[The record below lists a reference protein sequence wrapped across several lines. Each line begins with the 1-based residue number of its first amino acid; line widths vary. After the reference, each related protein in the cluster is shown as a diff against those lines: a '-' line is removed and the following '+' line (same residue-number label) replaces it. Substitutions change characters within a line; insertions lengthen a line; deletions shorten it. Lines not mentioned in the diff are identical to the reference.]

1 VSIVAVCHN
10 GVNVYEDM
18 PASDYHADPAPMP
31 SLSSS
36 IAKILVNQSPM
47 HAWFASPR
55 LNPHHR
61 PEESEDFD
69 RGSAAHSLLL
79 EGDDRMVEC
88 EFKDWRTNAAKDAR
102 DEIRASGKLPLLSKH
117 VGAVRKMVEIA
128 KSFLAKSEL
137 ELQIEDC
144 FAERTVIWQA
154 GGIWKRARFDL
165 QVRDRPILLDYK
177 STESAD
183 PLSFSRQIIAMG
195 YDVQAAFYTEAY
207 EAAYLWKSERPQ
219 SAGTAPTFCFL
230 VQERTEPFACSLV
243 GVDPMMLDLGQQKCE
258 FASVL
263 WRECLAS
270 GNWPGYPRRIA
281 WAAPP
286 AWALENFEQRKA
298 KLAFHS
304 AERSAATLTC

>member
-1 VSIVAVCHN
+1 MSIVAVCHN
-10 GVNVYEDM
+10 GVSVYEAM
-18 PASDYHADPAPMP
+18 PASDYHADPAPTP

-55 LNPHHR
+55 LNPNHR

-102 DEIRASGKLPLLSKH
+102 DEIRAAGKLPLLSKH

-165 QVRDRPILLDYK
+165 QARDRPILLDYK
-177 STESAD
+177 STETAD

-195 YDVQAAFYTEAY
+195 YDVQAAHYVEAY
-207 EAAYLWKSERPQ
+207 ATTVT
-219 SAGTAPTFCFL
+219 AGKDADFIFL

-258 FASVL
+258 FASKL
-263 WRECLAS
+263 WRQCLDS
-270 GNWPGYPRRIA
+270 GKWPGYSKQIA
-281 WAAPP
+281 WASPP
-286 AWALENFEQRKA
+286 VWALENFEQRKQ
-298 KLAFHS
+298 S
-304 AERSAATLTC
+304 S

>member
-1 VSIVAVCHN
+1 MSIVAVCHQ
-10 GVNVYEDM
+10 GVSVYDNM
-18 PASDYHADPAPMP
+18 PASDYHADPSPEP

-47 HAWFASPR
+47 HAWFAHPR

-88 EFKDWRTNAAKDAR
+88 SFNDWRTNAAKDMR
-102 DEIRASGKLPLLSKH
+102 DKVRLEGKLPLLTKH
-117 VGAVRKMVEIA
+117 IGPVRKMVEIA
-128 KSFLAKSEL
+128 KKYLRESEL

-154 GGIWKRARFDL
+154 GRIWKRARFDL
-165 QVRDRPILLDYK
+165 QVRDRPVLLDYK
-177 STESAD
+177 STETAD
-183 PLSFSRQIIAMG
+183 PLSFSRQIIGMG
-195 YDVQAAFYTEAY
+195 YDVQAAHYVEAY
-207 EAAYLWKSERPQ
+207 ETMHAPPEAPQ
-219 SAGTAPTFCFL
+219 ATFVFL
-230 VQERTEPFACSLV
+230 VQERSEPFACSLV

-258 FASVL
+258 FASKL
-263 WRECLAS
+263 WKQCLDS
-270 GNWPGYPRRIA
+270 GKWPGYPRQIA

-286 AWALENFEQRKA
+286 AWALENFEQRKQ
-298 KLAFHS
+298 S
-304 AERSAATLTC
+304 

>member
-1 VSIVAVCHN
+1 MSIVAVCHQ
-10 GVNVYEDM
+10 GVNVYDDM
-18 PASDYHADPAPMP
+18 PASDYHQDPAPSP

-36 IAKILVNQSPM
+36 IAKILVTQSPL

-88 EFKDWRTNAAKDAR
+88 PFNDWRTNAAKDMR
-102 DEIRASGKLPLLSKH
+102 DKVRLEGKLPLLTKH
-117 VGAVRKMVEIA
+117 IGPVRKMVEVA
-128 KSFLAKSEL
+128 KKYLRESEL
-137 ELQIEDC
+137 ELRIEDC

-165 QVRDRPILLDYK
+165 QVRDRPVILDYK
-177 STESAD
+177 TAESAD

-195 YDVQAAFYTEAY
+195 YDVQVAHYLEAY
-207 EAAYLWKSERPQ
+207 DAMACGPLDDAPFPIMN
-219 SAGTAPTFCFL
+219 PTFIFL
-230 VQERTEPFACSLV
+230 VQERSEPFACSLV

-258 FASVL
+258 FASKL
-263 WRECLAS
+263 WKQCLDS
-270 GNWPGYPRRIA
+270 GKWPGYPKQIA
-281 WAAPP
+281 WASPP
-286 AWALENFEQRKA
+286 AWALENFEQRK
-298 KLAFHS
+298 LA
-304 AERSAATLTC
+304 

>member
-1 VSIVAVCHN
+1 MSIVAVSHN
-10 GVNVYEDM
+10 GVSVYDNM
-18 PASDYHADPAPMP
+18 PVSDYHADPAPEP

-36 IAKILVNQSPM
+36 IAKILVNQSPA
-47 HAWFASPR
+47 HAWHAHPR

-88 EFKDWRTNAAKDAR
+88 AFNDWRTNAAKDMR
-102 DEIRASGKLPLLSKH
+102 DKIRLEGKLPLLTKH
-117 VGAVRKMVEIA
+117 IGPVRKMVEIA
-128 KSFLAKSEL
+128 KKYLRESEL

-144 FAERTVIWQA
+144 YAERTVIWQA

-165 QVRDRPILLDYK
+165 QVRNRPIILDFK

-207 EAAYLWKSERPQ
+207 EAVHLWKTESPR
-219 SAGTAPTFCFL
+219 ALGTSPTFCFL

-258 FASVL
+258 FASKL
-263 WRECLAS
+263 WKQCLDS
-270 GNWPGYPRRIA
+270 GKWLGYPRQIA
-281 WAAPP
+281 WASPP
-286 AWALENFEQRKA
+286 AWALENFEMRKCA
-298 KLAFHS
+298 I
-304 AERSAATLTC
+304 